1 MKENLEIFKDCKKIK
16 TIFFCKEGNPK
27 KIKSLTKKGIKIFI
41 LEKKDYNLKKILK
54 ILAEVGVSNLL
65 VEGGAKIFS
74 SFILEKLCD
83 ELLLFQSN
91 FFIGNSGQTILKS
104 NDLSLLKNKFKL
116 KKTIN
121 LDNNIL
127 SIFENLN

>member
-1 MKENLEIFKDCKKIK
+1 MNGYI
-16 TIFFCKEGNPK
+16 G
-27 KIKSLTKKGIKIFI
+27 
-41 LEKKDYNLKKILK
+41 
-54 ILAEVGVSNLL
+54 
-65 VEGGAKIFS
+65 IFS
-74 SFILEKLCD
+74 TFWQNFSVLG
-83 ELLLFQSN
+83 QSN
-91 FFIGNSGQTILKS
+91 FFIGNSGETILKS

>member
-1 MKENLEIFKDCKKIK
+1 M
-16 TIFFCKEGNPK
+16 
-27 KIKSLTKKGIKIFI
+27 
-41 LEKKDYNLKKILK
+41 EKKDYNLKKILK

-127 SIFENLN
+127 SIFEIQIDRKLSLCLVE